1 MEADGNGKSVEL
13 IENDGGFSQNIIDQ
27 EEADMDM
34 SLLQTKMKPAT
45 PLPELQTVEDI
56 YRWIDENIAY
66 GWQDKDGG
74 THTSEMKDF
83 RRLYRTMSV
92 TETLRQKIGTC
103 IEQVALM
110 HELLDAIGIPNQM
123 YCCRIFEPDDY
134 GILCEAAR
142 WKRES
147 YHLFFRRAGRGI
159 IPGVQRIYQ
168 PSGIGTEQCSETRA
182 VASPEKGVCI

>member
-1 MEADGNGKSVEL
+1 
-13 IENDGGFSQNIIDQ
+13 
-27 EEADMDM
+27 MDM

-92 TETLRQKIGTC
+92 TETRSTYLNKIHDFRSQHLRN
-103 IEQVALM
+103 L
-110 HELLDAIGIPNQM
+110 H
-123 YCCRIFEPDDY
+123 
-134 GILCEAAR
+134 
-142 WKRES
+142 
-147 YHLFFRRAGRGI
+147 
-159 IPGVQRIYQ
+159 
-168 PSGIGTEQCSETRA
+168 
-182 VASPEKGVCI
+182 

>member
-1 MEADGNGKSVEL
+1 
-13 IENDGGFSQNIIDQ
+13 
-27 EEADMDM
+27 MDM

-74 THTSEMKDF
+74 MHTSEMKDF

-110 HELLDAIGIPNQM
+110 HELLDAIGIPNVLLSD
-123 YCCRIFEPDDY
+123 I
-134 GILCEAAR
+134 
-142 WKRES
+142 
-147 YHLFFRRAGRGI
+147 
-159 IPGVQRIYQ
+159 
-168 PSGIGTEQCSETRA
+168 
-182 VASPEKGVCI
+182 

>member
-1 MEADGNGKSVEL
+1 
-13 IENDGGFSQNIIDQ
+13 
-27 EEADMDM
+27 MDM

-110 HELLDAIGIPNQM
+110 HELLDALLSFVFPKWKNISHGASE
-123 YCCRIFEPDDY
+123 CR
-134 GILCEAAR
+134 
-142 WKRES
+142 
-147 YHLFFRRAGRGI
+147 
-159 IPGVQRIYQ
+159 
-168 PSGIGTEQCSETRA
+168 T
-182 VASPEKGVCI
+182 KGNL

>member
-1 MEADGNGKSVEL
+1 
-13 IENDGGFSQNIIDQ
+13 
-27 EEADMDM
+27 MDM

-134 GILCEAAR
+134 GNLEEEEHMHCFLLYFQNG
-142 WKRES
+142 KRQRS
-147 YHLFFRRAGRGI
+147 APFCSF
-159 IPGVQRIYQ
+159 VQRHIYIFLPDGSQ
-168 PSGIGTEQCSETRA
+168 STGSHPVHNLPPKKQNVSHTPHSVPS
-182 VASPEKGVCI
+182 

>member
-1 MEADGNGKSVEL
+1 
-13 IENDGGFSQNIIDQ
+13 
-27 EEADMDM
+27 MDM

-45 PLPELQTVEDI
+45 PLPELQPVEDL

-66 GWQDKDGG
+66 GWHDKDGG

>member
-1 MEADGNGKSVEL
+1 
-13 IENDGGFSQNIIDQ
+13 
-27 EEADMDM
+27 
-34 SLLQTKMKPAT
+34 
-45 PLPELQTVEDI
+45 
-56 YRWIDENIAY
+56 
-66 GWQDKDGG
+66 
-74 THTSEMKDF
+74 
-83 RRLYRTMSV
+83 MSV

-147 YHLFFRRAGRGI
+147 YHLFSGVPAGVSFREFNAFI
-159 IPGVQRIYQ
+159 NHL
-168 PSGIGTEQCSETRA
+168 A
-182 VASPEKGVCI
+182 

>member
-1 MEADGNGKSVEL
+1 
-13 IENDGGFSQNIIDQ
+13 
-27 EEADMDM
+27 MDM

-147 YHLFFRRAGRGI
+147 YHLFSGVPAGVSFRSSTHLSTIWHRNGAMLGNTRCGVTRKRGMHI
-159 IPGVQRIYQ
+159 I
-168 PSGIGTEQCSETRA
+168 
-182 VASPEKGVCI
+182 CIPLLVK

>member
-1 MEADGNGKSVEL
+1 
-13 IENDGGFSQNIIDQ
+13 
-27 EEADMDM
+27 MDM

-92 TETLRQKIGTC
+92 TETL
-103 IEQVALM
+103 
-110 HELLDAIGIPNQM
+110 DAIGIPNQM

-134 GILCEAAR
+134 GNLEEEEHMHCFLLYFQNGKTYHMEHPNVEQKGIYEYPTEEDALRTITEYYVKLR
-142 WKRES
+142 GGKESPFREFNAFIN
-147 YHLFFRRAGRGI
+147 HLA
-159 IPGVQRIYQ
+159 
-168 PSGIGTEQCSETRA
+168 
-182 VASPEKGVCI
+182 

>member
-1 MEADGNGKSVEL
+1 
-13 IENDGGFSQNIIDQ
+13 
-27 EEADMDM
+27 MDM

-110 HELLDAIGIPNQM
+110 HELRKSG
-123 YCCRIFEPDDY
+123 
-134 GILCEAAR
+134 
-142 WKRES
+142 
-147 YHLFFRRAGRGI
+147 GRGAYALLSFVFPKWKNI
-159 IPGVQRIYQ
+159 SHGA
-168 PSGIGTEQCSETRA
+168 SECRT
-182 VASPEKGVCI
+182 KGNL

>member
-1 MEADGNGKSVEL
+1 MTADGNGKSVEL
-13 IENDGGFSQNIIDQ
+13 IENDGRFSQNIIDQ

-123 YCCRIFEPDDY
+123 YCCRIFE
-134 GILCEAAR
+134 
-142 WKRES
+142 
-147 YHLFFRRAGRGI
+147 
-159 IPGVQRIYQ
+159 
-168 PSGIGTEQCSETRA
+168 SG
-182 VASPEKGVCI
+182 

>member
-1 MEADGNGKSVEL
+1 
-13 IENDGGFSQNIIDQ
+13 
-27 EEADMDM
+27 MDM

-123 YCCRIFEPDDY
+123 DCCRIFEPDDY
-134 GILCEAAR
+134 GNLEEEEHMHCFLLYFQNGKTYHMEHPNVEQKGIYEYPTEEAALR
-142 WKRES
+142 TITEYYVKLRGGKESPTTCFSGVPAGVSFREFNAFIN
-147 YHLFFRRAGRGI
+147 HLA
-159 IPGVQRIYQ
+159 
-168 PSGIGTEQCSETRA
+168 
-182 VASPEKGVCI
+182 

>member
-1 MEADGNGKSVEL
+1 
-13 IENDGGFSQNIIDQ
+13 
-27 EEADMDM
+27 MDM

-134 GILCEAAR
+134 GNLEEEEHMHCFLLYFQNGKTYHIGASECRTKGKFMSYPTEEAMR
-142 WKRES
+142 
-147 YHLFFRRAGRGI
+147 
-159 IPGVQRIYQ
+159 
-168 PSGIGTEQCSETRA
+168 SG
-182 VASPEKGVCI
+182 

>member
-1 MEADGNGKSVEL
+1 MTADGNGKSVEL
-13 IENDGGFSQNIIDQ
+13 IEMTEVSQNIIDQ

-110 HELLDAIGIPNQM
+110 HELLDAIGIPNQDVLLSD
-123 YCCRIFEPDDY
+123 I
-134 GILCEAAR
+134 
-142 WKRES
+142 
-147 YHLFFRRAGRGI
+147 
-159 IPGVQRIYQ
+159 
-168 PSGIGTEQCSETRA
+168 
-182 VASPEKGVCI
+182 

>member
-1 MEADGNGKSVEL
+1 
-13 IENDGGFSQNIIDQ
+13 
-27 EEADMDM
+27 MDM

-142 WKRES
+142 WKESPTTCFSGVPAGVSFRE
-147 YHLFFRRAGRGI
+147 FNAF
-159 IPGVQRIYQ
+159 YQ

-182 VASPEKGVCI
+182 VASPEKRGMHIICIPFFKK